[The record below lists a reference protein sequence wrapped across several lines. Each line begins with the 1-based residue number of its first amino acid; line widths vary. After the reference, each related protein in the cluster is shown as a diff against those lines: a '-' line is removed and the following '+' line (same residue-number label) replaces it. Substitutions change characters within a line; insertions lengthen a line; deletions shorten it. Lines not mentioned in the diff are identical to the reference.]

1 MSEYQLQITQIVD
14 YPRCRIYR
22 QFVQSLLM
30 DQNIRTRGSSGLFY
44 FTVLC
49 SYAAF
54 NPSFCRIDG
63 ISYTIYP
70 GEWICT
76 VKELSDRF
84 RTHSRGRVIKILDE
98 LQKRHLISYLALDRG
113 KVVKYKVQNWKI
125 HNTVLDDNCLC
136 QKDTGFFFLP
146 VTTTM
151 ELVGA
156 GRCSEMDSLLDMWMS
171 AVYNDGRVQGSKT
184 GPVVYLR
191 NGTGSTIINRRV
203 LATRWGVV
211 KMAVDRRLSKFE
223 RLGYISRR
231 TVPGTGDFVISLENF
246 LSAMFQMSDML
257 TDKEEIALKMCIR
270 LNLPEEKKENNQ
282 ESALRPEICVQGEW
296 NGVPKAHVEIIIR
309 KVAELLNTQGCFHCP
324 KATYRLHPLPDGW
337 ERKYL
342 HRIGSGQE
350 RERQTGLA
358 VFCGNSRAVYRF
370 ELSLAY
376 AGKKEEESK

>member
-22 QFVQSLLM
+22 QFVQSLLT

-54 NPSFCRIDG
+54 NPSLCRIDG
-63 ISYTIYP
+63 ISYTIYS

-76 VKELSDRF
+76 VKELSDWF
-84 RTHSRGRVIKILDE
+84 RTHSRGKVIEILDE
-98 LQKRHLISYLALDRG
+98 LQKRNLISYTVIDRG
-113 KVVKYKVQNWKI
+113 KAVKYKVQNWRAY
-125 HNTVLDDNCLC
+125 NTVLDDNCLC
-136 QKDTGFFFLP
+136 QKDTGFIFLP
-146 VTTTM
+146 VTTAM

-171 AVYNDGRVQGSKT
+171 AVYNDGRVQGSET
-184 GPVVYLR
+184 WPVVYLR
-191 NGTGSTIINRRV
+191 NGTGSPFINCRV
-203 LATRWGVV
+203 LATRWGVAE
-211 KMAVDRRLSKFE
+211 MTVDRRLSKFE

-231 TVPGTGDFVISLENF
+231 TVSDTGDFIISLENF

-270 LNLPEEKKENNQ
+270 LSLPDENNK
-282 ESALRPEICVQGEW
+282 ESALQSGICVQGEW
-296 NGVPKAHVEIIIR
+296 NGVPKAHVETIIR
-309 KVAELLNTQGCFHCP
+309 KVAELLNTQGCFHCS
-324 KATYRLHPLPDGW
+324 KAIYRLHPLPGGW

-376 AGKKEEESK
+376 VGKKDEEESK